1 MTDMVLPEPLVPE
14 ECDLRGYEHM
24 KLFGHK
30 LFKSTLYTKGLR
42 NHRALI
48 AAIKLMW
55 EAWQSQVPAGS
66 LPDDDDELAL
76 LADFG
81 IDVEGW
87 QAAKE
92 LALHGWIKCSDGRLY
107 HPLLAEDAIHS
118 YEGRRRDRERKRAQ
132 RAAKKRKADGDI
144 HHLSETCPPDIRS
157 ESERERDI
165 YQSKDW
171 PTASPQARGFAFAV
185 EDDRVAGPLPDDD
198 GPEPVHT
205 PPAGPAPSPHRSVFA
220 QLPRVVALTGRPER
234 ACRGLLGSWRKKLD
248 DDVSALDELLTECER
263 QDVAEPV
270 AWMERAISRT
280 TGQPVAEKHKT
291 PSERVVDEALGRA
304 QRAWSALFEEC
315 RNFGW
320 VNRVWPERAAALGL
334 PTCAVTRA
342 AYMAHFAGGVA

>member
-1 MTDMVLPEPLVPE
+1 MSHNLPEPLVPE

-42 NHRALI
+42 NHRAFI
-48 AAIKLMW
+48 ASIKLMW

-87 QAAKE
+87 QAAKS

-132 RAAKKRKADGDI
+132 RAAKKRKSEQDVP
-144 HHLSETCPPDIRS
+144 HLSESCPPDIRS

-171 PTASPQARGFAFAV
+171 PTASPQARGFSSIA
-185 EDDRVAGPLPDDD
+185 EDDHEPFPDDD
-198 GPEPVHT
+198 EPEPVRT
-205 PPAGPAPSPHRSVFA
+205 PPAGPVRSHHRAVFA
-220 QLPRVVALTGRPER
+220 HLPRVVALTGRPER
-234 ACRGLLGSWRKKLD
+234 ACRGLLGSWRKKLG
-248 DDVSALDELLTECER
+248 DDVDGLDGLLTECER

-291 PSERVVDEALGRA
+291 EAEKTVDTALSRA

-315 RNFGW
+315 RDFGW

-334 PTCAVTRA
+334 PGCPVTRE
-342 AYMAHFAGGVA
+342 AYMAHFAGGAA